1 VNEGTYFDFAQAVK
15 DRAQARADLDALL
28 QPLRDQMDQLLMGDI
43 ATKAL
48 ELTKKIEAHCVA
60 KADELRRLQGKD
72 TGAASFVDG
81 GLKVTVTL
89 PKTVKWDNDRL
100 AELAA
105 KMKDC
110 GDDPAQYLKMTYGV
124 DERRYKEWPGTVQAA
139 FLPARTVTTGK
150 PKIEIKEAK

>member
-1 VNEGTYFDFAQAVK
+1 MNEGTYFDLAQAVK
-15 DRAQARADLDALL
+15 DRAQAQAQLDALL
-28 QPLRDQMDQLLMGDI
+28 QPLRDQMDQLLMGDL

-48 ELTKKIEAHCVA
+48 DLTKKIDAHCVA

-81 GLKVTVTL
+81 GFKVTVTL

-110 GDDPAQYLKMTYGV
+110 GDDPSQYLKLTYGV
-124 DERRYKEWPGTVQAA
+124 DERRYKEWPDTIQAA
-139 FLPARTVTTGK
+139 FLPARTVLTGK

>member
-1 VNEGTYFDFAQAVK
+1 MTEATYFDLAQAVNAK
-15 DRAQARADLDALL
+15 AQAQALLNSQL
-28 QPLRDQMDQLLMGDI
+28 QPLRDQMDQLLLGPL
-43 ATKAL
+43 ATQITEL
-48 ELTKKIEAHCVA
+48 EGKINAHCIA

-110 GDDPAQYLKMTYGV
+110 GDDPAQYLKLTYGV
-124 DERRYKEWPGTVQAA
+124 DERRYKEWPDTIQAA